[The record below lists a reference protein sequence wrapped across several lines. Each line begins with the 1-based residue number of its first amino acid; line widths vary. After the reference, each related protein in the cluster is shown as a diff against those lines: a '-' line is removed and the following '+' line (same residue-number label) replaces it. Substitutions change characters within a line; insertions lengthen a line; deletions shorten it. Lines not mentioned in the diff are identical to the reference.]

1 MERISAA
8 EMEER
13 FGVTAEEL
21 DALERDASRGVLH
34 GKPAGKVVMGRPR
47 KFHEE
52 TRQIG
57 FREPVGKVSAIE
69 RRAAQLGMGRSDYL
83 RHLVDQDL
91 ATMEA

>member
-1 MERISAA
+1 MKRISA
-8 EMEER
+8 EELEGR

-21 DALERDASRGVLH
+21 DALERDASHGILH
-34 GKPAGKVVMGRPR
+34 GTAVGEVVMGRPR
-47 KFHEE
+47 KFGEE

-57 FREPVGKVSAIE
+57 FREPVTKISAIE

-91 ATMEA
+91 AALEA